1 MQNFKRKHKVL
12 FLHVNIVF
20 AISYAVYMHLSE
32 FGKAKM
38 RIVYIFNK
46 LNKHVILY
54 NQDVVAPL

>member
-32 FGKAKM
+32 FGKKLYM
-38 RIVYIFNK
+38 RIAIN
-46 LNKHVILY
+46 
-54 NQDVVAPL
+54 